1 MENSKGRALVQTLV
15 GGVRTEYAIMAEE
28 EADNTN
34 DASKQTKLN
43 THIDTRNYV
52 EDDSIVRAVGEIVTQ
67 YNIPVSTPLK
77 MNKTVN
83 KSGTTHLGNGRWL
96 IG

>member
-43 THIDTRNYV
+43 THIDTRNNV
-52 EDDSIVRAVGEIVTQ
+52 EDDSQ

>member
-15 GGVRTEYAIMAEE
+15 GGVRTEYTIMAEE

-43 THIDTRNYV
+43 THIDTRNNV
-52 EDDSIVRAVGEIVTQ
+52 EDDSQ